1 MFDFV
6 KFEQAP
12 SQHHSQSIGQQVVY
26 IESPPGQKILQ
37 ALGAGSEEQAQE
49 EPWQGFDFASLSEE
63 CPGHKHED
71 VQEIIAAE
79 LEDGDVVEL
88 FGAV

>member
-1 MFDFV
+1 MFDFE

-49 EPWQGFDFASLSEE
+49 EPWQGFDLACLPEK
-63 CPGHKHED
+63 CPGHKQQD
-71 VQEIIAAE
+71 VQEIIAAKAKN
-79 LEDGDVVEL
+79 GDVVEL
-88 FGAV
+88 GGAV